1 MWPDFAYVLRRA
13 VPSATSRLI
22 ALMRMC
28 AWMDF
33 ESLEL
38 RRLVQAE
45 RRVMSVT
52 EFGFSFAIVISLNA
66 PKASNSRL
74 LQMLKKIKVC

>member
-13 VPSATSRLI
+13 VPSATSKLI
-22 ALMRMC
+22 PLMRMC
-28 AWMDF
+28 VWTDF
-33 ESLEL
+33 ESLVL

-74 LQMLKKIKVC
+74 LQSNSKLTY